1 MNATGDMAMKKPRTQ
16 KQMSDEAVK
25 ARTGKVWSEW
35 FAILDKAGAKQWKH
49 QEISAYLKKTRKVG
63 PWWCQMIAVP
73 YEHSRGLREKFQKC
87 TGEFSASGSRT
98 LNVPMPKLYEAWTN
112 EKLRRRWL
120 PGAKIEITT
129 ATPNKSLRAKWDDGK
144 SRLSVN
150 FYPKGADKSQAT
162 VDHMKL
168 SNSKE
173 CARMKTYWFEA
184 LNRLESQL
192 KPSNSQDL
200 SRRSEGTR

>member
-1 MNATGDMAMKKPRTQ
+1 MNKPRTQ
-16 KQMSDEAVK
+16 KPMSDEAVK

-35 FAILDKAGAKQWKH
+35 YEILDKAGAKKWKH
-49 QEISAYLKKTRKVG
+49 QEISAYLSDTHKVG
-63 PWWCQMIAVP
+63 PWWAQMIAVP
-73 YEHSRGLREKFQKC
+73 YEHARGLREKFQNC
-87 TGEFSASGSRT
+87 AGEFSASGSRT
-98 LNVPMPKLYEAWTN
+98 LNVPMAKLFSAWTD

-129 ATPNKSLRAKWDDGK
+129 ATRNKSLRAKWDDGA

-150 FYPKGADKSQAT
+150 FYSKGAGRNQAA

-192 KPSNSQDL
+192 KPKSS
-200 SRRSEGTR
+200 

>member
-1 MNATGDMAMKKPRTQ
+1 MKKPRVQ

-35 FAILDKAGAKQWKH
+35 FEILDKAGATKWQH
-49 QEISAYLKKTRKVG
+49 QEITAYLRKTHKVG
-63 PWWCQMIAVP
+63 PWWTQMVAVP
-73 YEHSRGLREKFQKC
+73 YEHARGLREKFQKC
-87 TGEFSASGSRT
+87 SGEFSASGSRT
-98 LNVPMPKLYEAWTN
+98 LNGPMTKLYEAWTD

-120 PGAKIEITT
+120 PDAKMEITT

-150 FYPKGADKSQAT
+150 FYPKSADKNQAA

-168 SNSKE
+168 ANSKE
-173 CARMKTYWFEA
+173 CAKMKTYWFEA
-184 LNRLESQL
+184 LNRLELQL
-192 KPSNSQDL
+192 KPKNS
-200 SRRSEGTR
+200 